1 MISGSGLQNKIIEGL
16 AYNKCVVT
24 TSIGIQ
30 GLNNIDINQDIV
42 VVDCFREME
51 SRIKL
56 LLKNEE
62 MRRKIGDSGAKY
74 VKNNFDEEKI
84 YQLLDE
90 FLP

>member
-1 MISGSGLQNKIIEGL
+1 
-16 AYNKCVVT
+16 
-24 TSIGIQ
+24 
-30 GLNNIDINQDIV
+30 
-42 VVDCFREME
+42 
-51 SRIKL
+51 
-56 LLKNEE
+56 